1 VKRWEKL
8 VARNSKKFSTP
19 NCEPLG
25 AVVLGMVA
33 CTLVSVTQCLA
44 LNPKTQWH
52 LQLRDQSTG
61 IHDFYFCPSAIK
73 IFDKARGYSIVST
86 APDWD
91 VVLFRTDDKVFCRQ
105 TRSQYYY
112 NTGFKQ
118 KTTFSAPIVLA
129 TQKIG
134 PVTAPL
140 IYGPF
145 HNDAIKKFPGIPTQV
160 NDLISRYF
168 KMTCVPGIRL
178 RVVSNKVPDRS
189 KTSLGAEVFLSAAAE
204 PSGVTLE
211 TMTLS
216 EQPFDEDAFKIP
228 SGFKTIKDT
237 KQIKTGLA
245 KRKEAE
251 AIFLDMGVGDELGK
265 ARRK

>member
-1 VKRWEKL
+1 MARNRLKSSALTGARLFASALISFGL
-8 VARNSKKFSTP
+8 VAASET
-19 NCEPLG
+19 
-25 AVVLGMVA
+25 AVIAM
-33 CTLVSVTQCLA
+33 S
-44 LNPKTQWH
+44 KTQWH

-73 IFDKARGYSIVST
+73 ILDKARGYSIISS

-91 VVLFRTDDKVFCRQ
+91 VVLFRTDDKVLCRQ

-112 NTGFKQ
+112 NMGFKQ
-118 KTTFSAPIVLA
+118 KTSFKPPIVLS

-140 IYGPF
+140 IYGPY
-145 HNDAIKKFPGIPTQV
+145 HNDAIKQFKDIPKQV
-160 NDLISRYF
+160 DDLISCYF
-168 KMTCVPGIRL
+168 KMGCVPGIRL

-211 TMTLS
+211 TLTLAEGPYEES
-216 EQPFDEDAFKIP
+216 TFKIP
-228 SGFKTIKDT
+228 SGFQLVKDT
-237 KQIKTGLA
+237 KHIKTGMA

-265 ARRK
+265 SKRK